1 MILLSWTHPTL
12 QPSSRRF
19 SGLLSPY
26 WQGIYLGL
34 KLCLSG
40 KIKKLLYL
48 NRIYCSES
56 HLHLHSLALR
66 RLSCITW
73 LVTNPQVDRYQI
85 SGFCSCFVL
94 SVASVALAF
103 KPVVAILGLC
113 FFFSSPC
120 PKHGTSLVLTYH
132 CGLSFS
138 FLKIREEYKTEY
150 KMKYK
155 CIPWNTKWSRAKAN
169 RVLRREYTGHS
180 KHPLPAT

>member
-1 MILLSWTHPTL
+1 MILLSWTYPTW

-66 RLSCITW
+66 PLSCITDAAASFTW

-85 SGFCSCFVL
+85 FGFCSCFVL

-113 FFFSSPC
+113 FFFPVHA
-120 PKHGTSLVLTYH
+120 PNMGHLLSLLTTVDS
-132 CGLSFS
+132 LSFS

-150 KMKYK
+150 KMK
-155 CIPWNTKWSRAKAN
+155 
-169 RVLRREYTGHS
+169 
-180 KHPLPAT
+180 